1 MLRYVFFSLTLFAA
15 VAAAPALAIPTPAST
30 EAPSAAPSA
39 AGEASPAPAQGA
51 PGTSAPAT
59 SAPAATAPPTTGS
72 PVPVPA
78 PSVEQAV
85 TVRAMDW
92 LHRLQTGDIDRT
104 QITIAF
110 NRVLT
115 PDRVKSIAAQLN
127 SLGKVKSYAFVGQ
140 AKSHGVSG
148 YQYTVEFA
156 AAKYLYL
163 FEVDDKDQVAGIL
176 LSPPK

>member
-1 MLRYVFFSLTLFAA
+1 MLC
-15 VAAAPALAIPTPAST
+15 VALGAAPAPADPTPAPT

-39 AGEASPAPAQGA
+39 AVEPSPAPAPSSLTTNAPAQGV
-51 PGTSAPAT
+51 PAT
-59 SAPAATAPPTTGS
+59 SAPGATGS

-78 PSVEQAV
+78 PSVDQAV

-92 LHRLQTGDIDRT
+92 LHRLQTGNVDRT
-104 QITIAF
+104 QITIEF

-115 PDRVKSIAAQLN
+115 PDRVKGIAQQLR
-127 SLGKVKSYAFVGQ
+127 SLGKVKSYAFVGH
-140 AKSHGVSG
+140 ARSHGVSA
-148 YQYTVEFA
+148 YQYSVEFA

-163 FEVDDKDQVAGIL
+163 FEVDEKDQVAGIL

>member
-15 VAAAPALAIPTPAST
+15 VAAAPALATPTPAPT
-30 EAPSAAPSA
+30 EAPSAVPSA

-51 PGTSAPAT
+51 PGT